1 MSQKI
6 TFRAIVI
13 GALLCFCIAVGEPI
27 GVLLVHGSPM
37 CPDFSTGGAIFL
49 FFILVFVIN
58 ILLGRI
64 NKKLSLTTAELITV
78 YIMMI
83 VACAIPSWGL
93 IMNLLYFLGG
103 IIYYATP
110 ENKWEQLIHPH
121 LKSYLI
127 PQNKEAIRQF
137 FEGLGKGESI
147 PWQAWLEPL
156 LWWFA
161 FILVV
166 YFVMI
171 CIATIFRKQW
181 VEKER
186 LLFPLTQ
193 LPLQMAQKDEGVIAP
208 FFKNKLMWLGFAIPL
223 VIHSINALHNYFHFI
238 PDIKTMWYIPILSRS
253 TSINLR
259 ILFEVIG
266 LSFLISL
273 DVSLSLWLFALLVTL
288 ETGIFNLIGFSI
300 GPTQPYAAP
309 GPQTVANQGLGAMIV
324 LVFSAIWFARAHLK
338 DVFKKAFRGDKNID
352 DTGEA
357 LSYRTCV
364 SGLIL
369 GNIFI
374 IFWLVRS
381 GLRLPHTLVFLFFGY
396 IIFIGLTR
404 IVIQGGLAYGRAPVS
419 APTATVH
426 AVGSS
431 SLGPGGMSAL
441 GLPMGSWAGDVRTIV
456 LASAANALKLT
467 DSVGIKGRR
476 IFFALTVAILVS
488 LLSSTWIVLFLSYKE
503 GGINFGGWQPT
514 GLPKYTATWITHFIN
529 HPISIG
535 WAQFGFMG
543 IGGVLMLLMTIARY
557 RFLWWPI
564 HPLGLALGLAGP
576 FAWVWFSV
584 FLGWLAKFMIVKLG
598 GIKVYKIA
606 LPFFLGLILGSF
618 VTAGIWLIIDFFTGM
633 TGNVFTLG

>member
-1 MSQKI
+1 MADKMSQKI
-6 TFRAIVI
+6 TFRAIII

-58 ILLGRI
+58 TILGRI
-64 NKKLSLTTAELITV
+64 TKKFSLKTPELITV

-93 IMNLLYFLGG
+93 VMNLLYFLGG
-103 IIYYATP
+103 LIYYATP
-110 ENKWEQLIHPH
+110 ENRWAELIHPH
-121 LKSYLI
+121 LKSYLV

-137 FEGLGKGESI
+137 FEGLGKGQSI
-147 PWQAWLEPL
+147 PWQAWIEPL

-166 YFVMI
+166 YFVML
-171 CIATIFRKQW
+171 CIATVFRKQW

-186 LLFPLTQ
+186 LLFPLTL
-193 LPLQMAQKDEGVIAP
+193 LPLQMAQKDERAIAP
-208 FFKNKLMWLGFAIPL
+208 FFKNKVMWLGFAIPL
-223 VIHSINALHNYFHFI
+223 FIHSINALHNYFHLI
-238 PDIKTMWYIPILSRS
+238 PAIETAWHVPILSRS
-253 TSINLR
+253 ASLPFR
-259 ILFEVIG
+259 IFFEVIG

-273 DVSLSLWLFALLVTL
+273 DISLSLWLFALLVTF
-288 ETGIFNLIGFSI
+288 EQGIFNLIGFSI
-300 GPTQPYAAP
+300 GPTQLYSSP
-309 GPQTVANQGLGAMIV
+309 GAQTVANQGLGAMVV

-338 DVFKKAFRGDKNID
+338 DVFRKAFKGDKNID
-352 DTGEA
+352 DTNEA
-357 LSYRTCV
+357 LSYKTCAF
-364 SGLIL
+364 GLIL

-374 IFWLVRS
+374 IFWLMKS
-381 GLRLPHTLVFLFFGY
+381 GLRLPHALVFLFFGY
-396 IIFIGLTR
+396 VIFIGLTR
-404 IVIQGGLAYGRAPVS
+404 VVIQGGLAYGRAPVD

-431 SLGPGGMSAL
+431 SLGSSGMTAL
-441 GLPMGSWAGDVRTIV
+441 GFPMGSWAGDVRTIV

-467 DSVGIKGRR
+467 DSTGIKGRR
-476 IFFALTVAILVS
+476 IFLALTVAILVT
-488 LLSSTWIVLFLSYKE
+488 LLSSTWIVLTLSYQE
-503 GGINFGGWQPT
+503 GGINFGGWQPK
-514 GLPKYTATWITHFIN
+514 GLPQNTGRWITNFIT

-543 IGGVLMLLMTIARY
+543 IGGVLMFLMTIARY

-598 GIKVYKIA
+598 GVK
-606 LPFFLGLILGSF
+606 
-618 VTAGIWLIIDFFTGM
+618 GI
-633 TGNVFTLG
+633 TGNIFTLG

>member
-193 LPLQMAQKDEGVIAP
+193 LPLQMAQKDEGELEIGTP
-208 FFKNKLMWLGFAIPL
+208 FLDNVKIRARVVDQGRAKKIIVFKFKRRK
-223 VIHSINALHNYFHFI
+223 NYHR
-238 PDIKTMWYIPILSRS
+238 KYGHRQ
-253 TSINLR
+253 
-259 ILFEVIG
+259 
-266 LSFLISL
+266 SF
-273 DVSLSLWLFALLVTL
+273 T
-288 ETGIFNLIGFSI
+288 
-300 GPTQPYAAP
+300 
-309 GPQTVANQGLGAMIV
+309 
-324 LVFSAIWFARAHLK
+324 HLK
-338 DVFKKAFRGDKNID
+338 I
-352 DTGEA
+352 EE
-357 LSYRTCV
+357 
-364 SGLIL
+364 IL
-369 GNIFI
+369 
-374 IFWLVRS
+374 WES
-381 GLRLPHTLVFLFFGY
+381 
-396 IIFIGLTR
+396 
-404 IVIQGGLAYGRAPVS
+404 
-419 APTATVH
+419 
-426 AVGSS
+426 
-431 SLGPGGMSAL
+431 
-441 GLPMGSWAGDVRTIV
+441 
-456 LASAANALKLT
+456 
-467 DSVGIKGRR
+467 
-476 IFFALTVAILVS
+476 
-488 LLSSTWIVLFLSYKE
+488 
-503 GGINFGGWQPT
+503 
-514 GLPKYTATWITHFIN
+514 
-529 HPISIG
+529 
-535 WAQFGFMG
+535 
-543 IGGVLMLLMTIARY
+543 
-557 RFLWWPI
+557 
-564 HPLGLALGLAGP
+564 
-576 FAWVWFSV
+576 
-584 FLGWLAKFMIVKLG
+584 
-598 GIKVYKIA
+598 
-606 LPFFLGLILGSF
+606 
-618 VTAGIWLIIDFFTGM
+618 
-633 TGNVFTLG
+633 